1 MPRHGQE
8 LFPRICAAYNTSMTL
23 TLELEDVHVNISS
36 VFIQAITAEDDGV
49 NRSSSEQVVNGTLP
63 MILNFTL
70 SSLSAYTYYNVR
82 AVATYV
88 LSKCNTNQYAG
99 HPKMI
104 WTEPGVPDSP
114 AELKIENNGIASWDA
129 VNPRTD
135 NPRISYILE
144 VIGVDDEEIAVTKD
158 VGNTRNANLND
169 FNLEVGQNYNVCVL
183 AMNNIGNGKPSCVL
197 YTHMMMPTPVYLVCR
212 RKNRSLTRS
221 VFTHGP
227 DLELKN
233 IHAQCSH
240 QTTTDNN
247 ESLCKPTSEPPS
259 ATVQELKEE
268 LSKRNMLFPSSQL
281 QLTKVVCQD
290 SPSAT
295 VQELKEEL
303 SKRNM
308 LFPSSQLQL
317 TKVVGQGEFGLVYR
331 GYIKTTNE
339 LVAVKTGKGIHFLNC
354 NGKGDKTGMGSTNYG
369 FNIIPLSPSQDP
381 YK

>member
-197 YTHMMMPTPVYLVCR
+197 YTHMMMPTPDSGPGVFSSGEYAAIGSGVGVVCILLLLIASLIVYLVCR

-317 TKVVGQGEFGLVYR
+317 TKVVGQGGVCR
-331 GYIKTTNE
+331 
-339 LVAVKTGKGIHFLNC
+339 
-354 NGKGDKTGMGSTNYG
+354 
-369 FNIIPLSPSQDP
+369 
-381 YK
+381 